1 MTVVN
6 QIFVR
11 GEGGKVK
18 ADLKHKHRHKQCMP
32 IDISVV
38 FHAAIESKT
47 ITQKIPSKQLA
58 LLRAGPNQAPFHVPP
73 PIVTLIGPPIV
84 IAPPMLG
91 I

>member
-18 ADLKHKHRHKQCMP
+18 ADLEHKHRHKQCMP
-32 IDISVV
+32 IDISVAS
-38 FHAAIESKT
+38 HAAIDSET
-47 ITQKIPSKQLA
+47 ITQKIPSKHLT
-58 LLRAGPNQAPFHVPP
+58 LLRAGPNRAPFHVPP